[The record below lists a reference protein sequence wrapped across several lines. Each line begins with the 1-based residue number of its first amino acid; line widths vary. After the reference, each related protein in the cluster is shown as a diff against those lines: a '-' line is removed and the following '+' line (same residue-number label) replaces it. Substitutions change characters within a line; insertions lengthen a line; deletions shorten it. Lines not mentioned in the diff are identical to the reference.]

1 MAFSEVGKRILN
13 LKILNVMEETGLR
26 ETREFLTRSVF
37 EAMELLVMNKEE
49 GGLKEKIFGVEDQ
62 LVRFLE
68 ELSYS
73 EVSVVGMNR

>member
-37 EAMELLVMNKEE
+37 EAMELLVDKGE